1 MRGLLILLAFC
12 VIARGADFP
21 VPFRTPIQSSAQ
33 PKAAPTTVVVPPQP
47 TTVTPTLQ
55 PPPDVVG
62 PPPVFPKPETP
73 RQLPNKAPP
82 ISTRLSSPKEELHA
96 AALDMHQL
104 LQAYPDLIVKDAK
117 GRGIC
122 DIRYF
127 TLYDVA
133 PARRQEVRDALF
145 FWVNSLSSRTAKIRR
160 PELVPD
166 TDGLLYRIY
175 LSHYNWSA
183 ASWEAVAATD
193 NTFQVPW
200 VDRRDYEY
208 AHYYGGNVLLRA
220 SWFIDSASDTN
231 RNPAYYQL
239 LYSNVVVTRNGKK
252 VNLAGQPPA
261 NDKEFQEAWF
271 VDLKAAKD
279 FEIDKGAIIP
289 DGTSLV
295 AWHNRHLWRVPTL
308 FGSVWQTFDINEKVD
323 LKQAALRD
331 FVETRFPQEWDAS
344 EYIASMPNGLQA
356 YLLSDGKGNR
366 VEFADPQ
373 VATEKDSALSRHS
386 VTVRTSQS
394 CVVCH
399 STGMLHFREFLPEL
413 FEGGVDL
420 KVKDKAAQER
430 EQAYFL
436 SNIAQSVDE
445 DSYRYSKAVAACNGL
460 SAKDST
466 RAFANTINWYRDP
479 VDLEQ
484 AARDCGTTVA
494 TLKAALSFSGKG
506 RLGAMATQGRPIPRW
521 MWDTTHFGEAMML
534 LEQWHSH

>member
-1 MRGLLILLAFC
+1 M
-12 VIARGADFP
+12 V
-21 VPFRTPIQSSAQ
+21 
-33 PKAAPTTVVVPPQP
+33 AAPVAVP
-47 TTVTPTLQ
+47 VAEN
-55 PPPDVVG
+55 PPDVVG
-62 PPPVFPKPETP
+62 PPPVFPKPDAQ
-73 RQLPNKAPP
+73 RQLTPAAPP
-82 ISTRLSSPKEELHA
+82 ISTRLSSPRAELNA
-96 AALDMHQL
+96 AANDLYRL
-104 LQAYPDLIVKDAK
+104 LQAYPELAVRDAT
-117 GRGIC
+117 GRSIC
-122 DIRYF
+122 DVRYF

-145 FWVNSLSSRTAKIRR
+145 FWVNSLSARKAKIRR

-166 TDGLLYRIY
+166 TDGLLYRVY
-175 LSHYNWSA
+175 LSYYDWSA
-183 ASWEAVAATD
+183 ESWEEVAKTD
-193 NTFQVPW
+193 STFQLPW
-200 VDRRDYEY
+200 VDRRDYAY
-208 AHYYGGNVLLRA
+208 MHYYAGNALLRA
-220 SWFIDSASDTN
+220 SWFIDASSDTN
-231 RNPAYYQL
+231 RNQAYYRL
-239 LYSNVVVTRNGKK
+239 LYSNVQVTRNGKK
-252 VNLAGQPPA
+252 VSLAGQPPA

-295 AWHNRHLWRVPTL
+295 ALHNRHLWRVPTL
-308 FGSVWQTFDINEKVD
+308 FGSVWQTFDVAEKID
-323 LKQAALRD
+323 PKEAALRD
-331 FVETRFPQEWDAS
+331 FVEVRFPQQWDAS

-356 YLLSDGKGNR
+356 YMLSDGKGKR

-413 FEGGVDL
+413 LDGGVDL

-445 DSYRYSKAVAACNGL
+445 DSYRYAKAIAACNGL
-460 SAKDST
+460 NSKDST
-466 RAFANTINWYRDP
+466 RIFANTINWYRDP
-479 VDLEQ
+479 VDLDQ

-521 MWDTTHFGEAMML
+521 MWDATHFSEAML
-534 LEQWHSH
+534 LLAQWHSH